1 MFVSGNR
8 PARRGAVKALVAAA
22 TFAAPLV
29 LASTAEARV
38 KPYYWQNYETPGPQ
52 RGYEGYV
59 APNYYCSYKRYP
71 NRECATDA
79 RGKQRCRVVSWRLE
93 QTCQ

>member
-1 MFVSGNR
+1 MLASMKS
-8 PARRGAVKALVAAA
+8 ATILLLLALATLLAA
-22 TFAAPLV
+22 T
-29 LASTAEARV
+29 TAVEAQYGRGV
-38 KPYYWQNYETPGPQ
+38 KPYYWESYQTRGPT

-71 NRECATDA
+71 NRECSTDA
-79 RGKQRCRVVSWRLE
+79 RGRERCRVVSWRLE